1 MHPIFIPVL
10 ITLLGLIVGSFLN
23 VVIHRLPRDESVV
36 KPASRCPNCAR
47 SIRWYEN
54 IPLVSFAALRAK
66 CPGCKTKIS
75 YRYPLVEALTGVLFF
90 ACFRGTIDIDLFRNL
105 VFVASGIAIT
115 FIDLDHRIIP
125 DELSLGGWAVG
136 LITAPWAA
144 NHSFVELLV
153 ASLVGFGVF
162 LGFAMLY
169 EKLTGRVG
177 IGGGDIKY
185 MGTLGA
191 FLGLSGL
198 WAAILVASVV
208 GSVIGILYA
217 TLSKPAEGEQNEGV
231 MKASLPFG
239 PFLVLGG
246 FSEIFFE
253 VSQWLILKP

>member
-1 MHPIFIPVL
+1 VDPIYLQIL
-10 ITLLGLIVGSFLN
+10 IALFGLVIGSFLN
-23 VVIHRLPRDESVV
+23 VVIHRLPRDQSVV
-36 KPASRCPNCAR
+36 KPASRCPNCSR
-47 SIRWYEN
+47 PIRWYEN
-54 IPLVSFAALRAK
+54 LPVLSYLLLRAK

-75 YRYPLVEALTGVLFF
+75 FRYPLVELLTAVLFF
-90 ACFRGTIDIDLFRNL
+90 ACFHGTFDIELFRNL
-105 VFVASGIAIT
+105 FFIASGIAIT

-144 NHSFVELLV
+144 HHGFLELVV
-153 ASLVGFGVF
+153 ASLLGFGVF

-191 FLGLSGL
+191 FLGASGL
-198 WAAILVASVV
+198 WAAILVASVA

-217 TLSKPAEGEQNEGV
+217 TLAKNEDGV

-239 PFLVLGG
+239 PFLVLGA
-246 FSEIFFE
+246 FSEIFFG